1 MDHQRPEARHGDLTK
16 KILSLGNGN
25 KHYMEYIIEIYSHH
39 AITKALIDQS
49 REDRLHSII
58 GSFLLG
64 VGSFYRF

>member
-1 MDHQRPEARHGDLTK
+1 
-16 KILSLGNGN
+16 
-25 KHYMEYIIEIYSHH
+25 MEYIIEIYSHH

-64 VGSFYRF
+64 VGSFL